1 MMRPGRRNLITDV
14 PGVLVGNA
22 TDARLKSGVTV
33 LTSDAPFV
41 AGVDI
46 RGGAPGTRETDLLA
60 PGRLVPAVDALVLSG
75 GSAFGL
81 DAASGVVDRLRA
93 LGRGFRA
100 GPAVVPI
107 VPAAILFDLAN
118 GGEKG
123 WEANP
128 YPALGAAAF
137 EAAGEEFAIGS
148 EGAGTGAMT
157 ATLMGGL
164 GSASIV
170 TEEGATVGALAAV
183 NAFGSVCVPGGREFW
198 AGAWEIGDEFGGLGR
213 ERGAGGAVHAAGDE
227 AGAGRGE
234 HDDRDRGDGRGARQ
248 GGGAAAGGGGA
259 RRAGAGDPSG
269 AHAVRRGPGV
279 RGVDRAAGGGGAARD
294 GGDGARA
301 RRGALPGAGDR
312 AGGLGGAAGG
322 GEPAAVL
329 VRGRVER
336 GGLDVVAPQW
346 LTAFC

>member
-1 MMRPGRRNLITDV
+1 
-14 PGVLVGNA
+14 
-22 TDARLKSGVTV
+22 
-33 LTSDAPFV
+33 
-41 AGVDI
+41 
-46 RGGAPGTRETDLLA
+46 
-60 PGRLVPAVDALVLSG
+60 
-75 GSAFGL
+75 
-81 DAASGVVDRLRA
+81 
-93 LGRGFRA
+93 
-100 GPAVVPI
+100 
-107 VPAAILFDLAN
+107 
-118 GGEKG
+118 
-123 WEANP
+123 
-128 YPALGAAAF
+128 
-137 EAAGEEFAIGS
+137 
-148 EGAGTGAMT
+148 MT

-170 TEEGATVGALAAV
+170 TEEGATVGALVAV

-213 ERGAGGAVHAAGDE
+213 ERGAGGAVHAAADE
-227 AGAGRGE
+227 AGAGGTGNTTIAIVAT
-234 HDDRDRGDGRGARQ
+234 DVALDKAGARRLAE
-248 GGGAAAGGGGA
+248 AAHA
-259 RRAGAGDPSG
+259 RAGAGDPSG

-336 GGLDVVAPQW
+336 GGLDVVASQW